1 MMNDKEYE
9 IFDSYFHPKTIAI
22 VGATDNPFSGGSGFL
37 LGLIS
42 AKFPKI
48 FPINKN
54 KSANQTLTGDTVVV
68 GNAPIFITFQTTN
81 ISNPITLHI
90 KESGIAITLYVII
103 FIVLI
108 SSLGLTV
115 LVIKRRK
122 IE

>member
-1 MMNDKEYE
+1 MWYDPTLYIEG
-9 IFDSYFHPKTIAI
+9 TIEVTLDLSEMGDI
-22 VGATDNPFSGGSGFL
+22 TIHDIYTG
-37 LGLIS
+37 
-42 AKFPKI
+42 
-48 FPINKN
+48 
-54 KSANQTLTGDTVVV
+54 ANQTLTGDTVMV

-115 LVIKRRK
+115 VIKRRK
-122 IE
+122 NE